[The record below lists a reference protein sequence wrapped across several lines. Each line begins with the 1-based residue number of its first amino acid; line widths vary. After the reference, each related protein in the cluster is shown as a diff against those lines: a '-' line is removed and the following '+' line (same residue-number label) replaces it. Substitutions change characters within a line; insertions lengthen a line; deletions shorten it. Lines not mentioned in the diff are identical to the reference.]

1 MSPAKYLC
9 AAFGVAPLLALFRRD
24 GAAILFESVS
34 GSPYES
40 RMGYFLFLGL
50 ACLAS
55 CLWAYAC
62 THHPKARLYSQ
73 DPRPI
78 VGLSIAATVASETF
92 MGLGG
97 IDTAHMAGAF
107 GVCLLY
113 AAWIG
118 IVAPAWGTALAR
130 CGRTAIMV
138 SAVLA
143 LLVSLLPSTLG
154 ACIEGVL
161 KPLVGLGPL
170 TSGVLLV
177 LGFRTRTAKKP
188 PIAEESPADSPS
200 EPIPAE
206 LQRLPL
212 FFSALVLLGG
222 VIRGFL
228 NNGTFINSHNPANN
242 LITHA
247 ISAALMICI
256 VFIATRP
263 KHAGLGLR
271 RAGASLFIFLL
282 GSLLLIA
289 FLSVELVPMLPL
301 GRSLVIAGNTCLTVL
316 FWILLVCTLRDRPD
330 QSTRWMG
337 QYVIVEALGSICSYL
352 LTPAFA
358 QYLGISLENQVFGC
372 SLATAFVL
380 ALAAF
385 AFLGTGST
393 QDASRERSPLKA
405 CQELAPRYGLTE
417 REVQI
422 CALVAQGN
430 TLDAVADHLGL
441 SAHTVRSYSKD
452 LYRKLGVHKK
462 QEVVD
467 LVARTMSE

>member
-24 GAAILFESVS
+24 GAAILFESVG

-40 RMGYFLFLGL
+40 RMGHFLFLGL
-50 ACLAS
+50 ACLAA
-55 CLWAYAC
+55 CLWAYVCA
-62 THHPKARLYSQ
+62 HHPKARLYGQ
-73 DPRPI
+73 DPRLI
-78 VGLSIAATVASETF
+78 AGLSLAATIAAETF
-92 MGLGG
+92 MGIGG
-97 IDTAHMAGAF
+97 IDAAHVVGASV
-107 GVCLLY
+107 VCLLY
-113 AAWIG
+113 AAWVG
-118 IVAPAWGTALAR
+118 VVAPAWGMALAR
-130 CGRTAIMV
+130 RKRKAIMI

-143 LLVSLLPSTLG
+143 LLASLLPSTLG
-154 ACIEGVL
+154 AFIEGVL

-170 TSGVLLV
+170 ASGVLLV
-177 LGFRTRTAKKP
+177 VGFAPCAAKEPVLNGLPEEKP
-188 PIAEESPADSPS
+188 KEPA
-200 EPIPAE
+200 PAE
-206 LQRLPL
+206 LGRLPL

-247 ISAALMICI
+247 VSAVLMVCI
-256 VFIATRP
+256 VCIATRP
-263 KHAGLGLR
+263 KHTGLGLR

-316 FWILLVCTLRDRPD
+316 FWILLVCTLREQPD
-330 QSTRWMG
+330 QSARWMG
-337 QYVIVEALGSICSYL
+337 QYVIVGALGSICSYL

-358 QYLGISLENQVFGC
+358 QYLGISLTNQVFGC

-385 AFLGTGST
+385 AFLGTGAT
-393 QDASRERSPLKA
+393 QGTSRDRSPLQA
-405 CQELAPRYGLTE
+405 CQELASHYGLTE

-430 TLDAVADHLGL
+430 TLDAVANHLGL

-467 LVARTMSE
+467 LVARAMDE